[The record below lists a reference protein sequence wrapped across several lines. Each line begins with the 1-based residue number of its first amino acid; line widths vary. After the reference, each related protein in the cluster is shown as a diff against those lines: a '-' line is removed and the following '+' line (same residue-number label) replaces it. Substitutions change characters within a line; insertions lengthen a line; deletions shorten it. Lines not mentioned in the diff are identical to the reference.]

1 MDFFTN
7 SVNKKGKKFI
17 YLYAGNVGSAQ
28 AIINL
33 VKLAKFYKNNKQI
46 FFNIIGSGSETKN
59 IKNIIKL
66 NNLDNIKHREQVD
79 YNEIKKNIKSQIY

>member
-1 MDFFTN
+1 MKYIYDQSDLILIQSESFKKNIKITNKNCILNNPSVDFFTN

-33 VKLAKFYKNNKQI
+33 VKLAKFYK
-46 FFNIIGSGSETKN
+46 
-59 IKNIIKL
+59 
-66 NNLDNIKHREQVD
+66 
-79 YNEIKKNIKSQIY
+79 